1 MPQMPVNDINYN
13 VLMEKLMSVN
23 KEVFVYL
30 N

>member
-13 VLMEKLMSVN
+13 LLMEKLMSVN